1 MEKVEN
7 ADKLLK
13 FVLDIGDGEQRV
25 VVSSIA
31 EYYKPEEMVGKTV
44 LYLANLKPKKFRG
57 VTSHGM
63 LLLADNGET
72 LSLMKPEKDFGAG
85 CSVN

>member
-1 MEKVEN
+1 MV
-7 ADKLLK
+7 
-13 FVLDIGDGEQRV
+13 DIGGGEQRV

-57 VTSHGM
+57 VNSHGM

-72 LSLMKPEKDFGAG
+72 LSLIVTEKGFKSG
-85 CSVN
+85 CEVNWI